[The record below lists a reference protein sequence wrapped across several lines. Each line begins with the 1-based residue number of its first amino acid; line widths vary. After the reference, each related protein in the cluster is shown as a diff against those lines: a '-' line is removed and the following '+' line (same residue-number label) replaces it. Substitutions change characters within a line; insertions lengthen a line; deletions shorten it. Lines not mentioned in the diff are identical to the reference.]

1 MVIVGPMA
9 RFIISSCCQDQAH
22 AANRRNNDFY
32 TKMKKELAACC
43 RNIKDFLFTSGH
55 RNGRVMDPARS
66 LLGRRS
72 DHPRKDI
79 YDIIAKGVIEVEM
92 TFSSGQTKRKRSN
105 DDGSGYIHCN
115 ISGGNG
121 YRGNNHGRG
130 SLNMGGRGGR
140 GSAASGH
147 SVGQDQ
153 SWSYP
158 RGRGHRDAGGEATRR
173 QYNRW

>member
-79 YDIIAKGVIEVEM
+79 YDIIAVR
-92 TFSSGQTKRKRSN
+92 TKYRFLDVTAIK
-105 DDGSGYIHCN
+105 IHSRLF
-115 ISGGNG
+115 ID
-121 YRGNNHGRG
+121 
-130 SLNMGGRGGR
+130 
-140 GSAASGH
+140 
-147 SVGQDQ
+147 V
-153 SWSYP
+153 
-158 RGRGHRDAGGEATRR
+158 
-173 QYNRW
+173 